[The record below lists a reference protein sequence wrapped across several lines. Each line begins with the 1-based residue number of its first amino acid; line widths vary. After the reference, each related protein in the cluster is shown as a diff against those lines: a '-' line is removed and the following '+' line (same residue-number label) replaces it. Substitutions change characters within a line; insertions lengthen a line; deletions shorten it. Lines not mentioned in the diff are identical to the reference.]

1 MDYEIAQTSRS
12 SRLNKLVKPSR
23 GSKKKGLT
31 NMSVYRLGKSLA
43 GRTNPEGDKSEK
55 DEGAQNDKDDEE
67 HYEEGEVD
75 RTVDNEEQSKPA
87 DWVSTYSNPEFGNGF
102 SNPPSFPNSADSSS
116 TFRPKQSK
124 PEPGSAKL
132 SAPPLNVVKTRIT
145 ISDNLSTDDNKK
157 NRRLMA
163 LKPKLPKF
171 ASTSNPDTP
180 AYSGEVFHPFY
191 TNSSGSNDVQ
201 LLDYELKLMLL
212 EQQNK
217 KRLMMARQE
226 QEGKVFGDSGNPGLI
241 MSDSNILQAN
251 GYNSLNPGDQIK
263 RRSAYL
269 SNLSLP
275 SSLLPE
281 RPSAGSYRGDTNF
294 ALQSG
299 PSYSSMNSPDLNNM
313 DPTNVDFFKMRAP
326 SPHPGATSS
335 QMISQQ
341 MMLLQQQHLQ
351 QEQEQQEQQEKQ
363 EQQEQ
368 QQVQAAMARQQQ
380 TAQQNQQQIAMDRS
394 QAIYPMHGNFSPIQS
409 EPLDPQVD
417 SIADLLSALGIDAI
431 AMGIPPEALNNFQ
444 SFIEYLLHAI
454 QVKEPSRYLV
464 LHRIKGKKEQIYF
477 DPPEWVVGQSH
488 TRILKSRLPL
498 SNLPDFLEKH
508 TDISFVVFR
517 DYEEKHMP
525 TSKETTTTAADKN
538 TGITKPPVHEEEKI
552 LAVTEDLTEAVKS
565 ILKLKPEFSD
575 LLTGFEKDGAEL
587 QSPFVFIYHSRA
599 VIQKF
604 MEETSDSSAVRQL
617 KLMIE
622 YIYKTYGEEYD
633 TADTMFHESQV
644 AIPYVKYLFKPG
656 DVLVKGTGADVNGY
670 VLKTW
675 PRNVTTFTA
684 GLKED
689 AKNKTHSQYCMD
701 VRSWSFD
708 GAFNHVSSQLTLEI
722 DGIEKTEHAIQ
733 DLNIRPIAYAS
744 DEDRKTLQSRGEMF
758 WKCRERHFVSYQ
770 ERGRGDLHGASE
782 DRFMIDMK
790 TFRELHPED
799 EKEKM
804 KKKEKK
810 ASESLDEDAMAQ
822 DSPPDPSF
830 VYLLPQKIIGY
841 NMRRKKWV
849 ELHADWLSEVV
860 WDKKAFKKLV
870 LRQET
875 KDLIEAL
882 IVNQIAA
889 ERSTDLISGKGNG
902 LILLLHGGPGTGK
915 TLTAESVA
923 EIAEKPLYRVTCGD
937 IGSEPEEVEQY
948 LNSVLDL
955 GKAWGC
961 VVLLDEADVFLEER
975 SMSDIKR
982 NALVSIFLR
991 ILEYHDGIIILTSN
1005 RVGTFDEAFKS
1016 RIQLALHYPSLT
1028 KDKRYEIWT
1037 MFISRLRELGEKQVD
1052 FSNLEDHRWDLA
1064 EYKLNGRQIRNAI
1077 QTSRQYV
1084 SWKNAKEKMT
1094 LNFEILKKI
1103 IEISG
1108 EFDTYINK
1116 LNNGMSPDQLAE
1128 EDGLRLAEAKE

>member
-1 MDYEIAQTSRS
+1 M
-12 SRLNKLVKPSR
+12 
-23 GSKKKGLT
+23 
-31 NMSVYRLGKSLA
+31 
-43 GRTNPEGDKSEK
+43 
-55 DEGAQNDKDDEE
+55 
-67 HYEEGEVD
+67 H
-75 RTVDNEEQSKPA
+75 
-87 DWVSTYSNPEFGNGF
+87 
-102 SNPPSFPNSADSSS
+102 
-116 TFRPKQSK
+116 
-124 PEPGSAKL
+124 
-132 SAPPLNVVKTRIT
+132 
-145 ISDNLSTDDNKK
+145 
-157 NRRLMA
+157 
-163 LKPKLPKF
+163 
-171 ASTSNPDTP
+171 
-180 AYSGEVFHPFY
+180 
-191 TNSSGSNDVQ
+191 
-201 LLDYELKLMLL
+201 LLDYQLQLLLL

-217 KRLMMARQE
+217 KRLMMHRQE
-226 QEGKVFGDSGNPGLI
+226 QEGKVFGDSENHSPI
-241 MSDSNILQAN
+241 MSDSNILQAD

-263 RRSAYL
+263 RVPAYFN
-269 SNLSLP
+269 NLGLP

-281 RPSAGSYRGDTNF
+281 RPTAGSYRGDINF

-299 PSYSSMNSPDLNNM
+299 PSYPSMNSPDLNNM
-313 DPTNVDFFKMRAP
+313 NPKNMDFFKMRAP

-335 QMISQQ
+335 QMTSQQ
-341 MMLLQQQHLQ
+341 MMMLQQQHLQ
-351 QEQEQQEQQEKQ
+351 QEQEQE
-363 EQQEQ
+363 
-368 QQVQAAMARQQQ
+368 QQVQVAMARQQQ
-380 TAQQNQQQIAMDRS
+380 IAQQNQQQMAMNRP
-394 QAIYPMHGNFSPIQS
+394 QAIYPIQGNFSPIQS

-417 SIADLLSALGIDAI
+417 SVVDLFSALGIDAI
-431 AMGIPPEALNNFQ
+431 AMGIPLEALNNVQAFRD
-444 SFIEYLLHAI
+444 YLLQAI
-454 QVKEPSRYLV
+454 QVKEPNRYLI
-464 LHRIKGKKEQIYF
+464 LHRIRGKKEQIYF

-525 TSKETTTTAADKN
+525 TSKEATTAAADKN

-552 LAVTEDLTEAVKS
+552 LAVTEDLTEAIKS

-575 LLTGFEKDGAEL
+575 LSTWFENDGAEL

-604 MEETSDSSAVRQL
+604 MENTSDSSAVRQL

-670 VLKTW
+670 VLTTW
-675 PRNVTTFTA
+675 PHNSIPITA

-689 AKNKTHSQYCMD
+689 EKNKARSQYIMN

-708 GAFNHVSSQLTLEI
+708 DVFSRVSAQLTLEI

-744 DEDRKTLQSRGEMF
+744 DEDIKTLQSRGEMF

-810 ASESLDEDAMAQ
+810 ASESLDEDAMTQ

-955 GKAWGC
+955 GKAWSC

-1094 LNFEILKKI
+1094 LNFEILKNI

>member
-12 SRLNKLVKPSR
+12 SRLNKLVNPSR

-55 DEGAQNDKDDEE
+55 DEGAQNDKDTLK
-67 HYEEGEVD
+67 
-75 RTVDNEEQSKPA
+75 RARWTEQSRMRNRA
-87 DWVSTYSNPEFGNGF
+87 NPQIG
-102 SNPPSFPNSADSSS
+102 
-116 TFRPKQSK
+116 PKQSK

-163 LKPKLPKF
+163 LKPKLPKS

-251 GYNSLNPGDQIK
+251 AYNSLNPGDQIK

-269 SNLSLP
+269 SNPSLP

-294 ALQSG
+294 APQSG

-313 DPTNVDFFKMRAP
+313 DPTNVGFFKMRAP

-351 QEQEQQEQQEKQ
+351 QEQEQ
-363 EQQEQ
+363 QQEQ

-444 SFIEYLLHAI
+444 SFIEYLLHVI

-508 TDISFVVFR
+508 TDISFVVFY

-644 AIPYVKYLFKPG
+644 AIP
-656 DVLVKGTGADVNGY
+656 
-670 VLKTW
+670 
-675 PRNVTTFTA
+675 
-684 GLKED
+684 
-689 AKNKTHSQYCMD
+689 
-701 VRSWSFD
+701 
-708 GAFNHVSSQLTLEI
+708 
-722 DGIEKTEHAIQ
+722 
-733 DLNIRPIAYAS
+733 
-744 DEDRKTLQSRGEMF
+744 
-758 WKCRERHFVSYQ
+758 
-770 ERGRGDLHGASE
+770 
-782 DRFMIDMK
+782 
-790 TFRELHPED
+790 
-799 EKEKM
+799 
-804 KKKEKK
+804 
-810 ASESLDEDAMAQ
+810 
-822 DSPPDPSF
+822 
-830 VYLLPQKIIGY
+830 
-841 NMRRKKWV
+841 
-849 ELHADWLSEVV
+849 
-860 WDKKAFKKLV
+860 
-870 LRQET
+870 
-875 KDLIEAL
+875 
-882 IVNQIAA
+882 
-889 ERSTDLISGKGNG
+889 
-902 LILLLHGGPGTGK
+902 
-915 TLTAESVA
+915 
-923 EIAEKPLYRVTCGD
+923 
-937 IGSEPEEVEQY
+937 
-948 LNSVLDL
+948 
-955 GKAWGC
+955 
-961 VVLLDEADVFLEER
+961 
-975 SMSDIKR
+975 
-982 NALVSIFLR
+982 
-991 ILEYHDGIIILTSN
+991 
-1005 RVGTFDEAFKS
+1005 
-1016 RIQLALHYPSLT
+1016 
-1028 KDKRYEIWT
+1028 
-1037 MFISRLRELGEKQVD
+1037 
-1052 FSNLEDHRWDLA
+1052 
-1064 EYKLNGRQIRNAI
+1064 
-1077 QTSRQYV
+1077 
-1084 SWKNAKEKMT
+1084 
-1094 LNFEILKKI
+1094 
-1103 IEISG
+1103 
-1108 EFDTYINK
+1108 
-1116 LNNGMSPDQLAE
+1116 
-1128 EDGLRLAEAKE
+1128 